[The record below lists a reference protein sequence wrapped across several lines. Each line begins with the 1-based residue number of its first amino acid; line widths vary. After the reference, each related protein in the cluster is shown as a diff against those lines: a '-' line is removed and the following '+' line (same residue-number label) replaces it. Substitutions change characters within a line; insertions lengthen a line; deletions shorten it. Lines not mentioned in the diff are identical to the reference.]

1 MSKNV
6 TENMPTCVFA
16 LNKIY
21 LMMFAY
27 DFFFWLDYLKT
38 FLVKTIHFPTRFPL
52 ENCQYKHV
60 FVTYC
65 SVTKIGTE

>member
-1 MSKNV
+1 
-6 TENMPTCVFA
+6 MPTCVFA

-38 FLVKTIHFPTRFPL
+38 FLVKTIRFPTRFPL

-65 SVTKIGTE
+65 

>member
-1 MSKNV
+1 
-6 TENMPTCVFA
+6 MPTCVFA

-27 DFFFWLDYLKT
+27 DFFFGLDYLKT
-38 FLVKTIHFPTRFPL
+38 FLVKTIRFPTRFPL